1 MYRLLY
7 MSKRNLLVN
16 KLKILSW
23 EIVLGVPNGIIGVL
37 DVKEQRKR
45 KIADYRRGG
54 QNDVI

>member
-1 MYRLLY
+1 M
-7 MSKRNLLVN
+7 N

-23 EIVLGVPNGIIGVL
+23 EIVLGVSNGIIGVL